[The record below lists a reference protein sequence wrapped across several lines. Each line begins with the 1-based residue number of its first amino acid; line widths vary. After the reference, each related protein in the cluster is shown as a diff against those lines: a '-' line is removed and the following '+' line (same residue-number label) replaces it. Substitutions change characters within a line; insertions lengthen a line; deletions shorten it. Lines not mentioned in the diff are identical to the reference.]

1 MSQVIWVQMFESG
14 TGSFKRLNSTK
25 LGADRFSKNRSAL
38 STGFGTLIECMI
50 VWQYDIIGHEHLR

>member
-25 LGADRFSKNRSAL
+25 LAADNFGGNMTAL

-50 VWQYDIIGHEHLR
+50 VWQHDIV